1 MWMFLSAAMS
11 IFMQDIFNGTAVA
24 SSISLFY
31 ITRGYYMTEMYNRSL
46 MNKIAQSVEDA
57 HE

>member
-1 MWMFLSAAMS
+1 MS